1 MQDVIDL
8 TGDDV
13 IRRVNNIDIPA
24 ALIGQKLINNRL
36 YPIIQYLRE
45 CLNGM
50 LSNGLDLSDKP
61 AQNALQDSPTKIKS
75 RECRF
80 PQKEIAESCIK
91 FEGNIVSLNLKTGK
105 ITTT

>member
-1 MQDVIDL
+1 MAAQKILALACQSL
-8 TGDDV
+8 TAH
-13 IRRVNNIDIPA
+13 IN
-24 ALIGQKLINNRL
+24 ALLK
-36 YPIIQYLRE
+36 LRE

-61 AQNALQDSPTKIKS
+61 AQNALQDSHTKIKS